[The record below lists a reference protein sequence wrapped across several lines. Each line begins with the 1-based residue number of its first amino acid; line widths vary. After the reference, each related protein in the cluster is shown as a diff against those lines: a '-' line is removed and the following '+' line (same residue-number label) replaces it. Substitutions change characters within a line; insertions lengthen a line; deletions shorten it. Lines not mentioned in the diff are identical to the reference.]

1 VGSSTEKTAALLPGR
16 TLKPTLALKGK
27 YLIISSRFK
36 ITAGYTSRVQNT
48 GLLQMCST
56 MERTLGLV
64 HKRSEGTGIWTK
76 LDPNKTNCIQ
86 VIRRRLHYGGH
97 SNKQLLGSSLSTY
110 DELAMSLAARCEND
124 RWFRQKRI

>member
-56 MERTLGLV
+56 IARTLALLCQVARELLARGQQTHTHTHIYITEFFDHTSYQIKILEEV
-64 HKRSEGTGIWTK
+64 TAGSETDC
-76 LDPNKTNCIQ
+76 L
-86 VIRRRLHYGGH
+86 
-97 SNKQLLGSSLSTY
+97 
-110 DELAMSLAARCEND
+110 
-124 RWFRQKRI
+124 F